1 MNNIARNFTFALLIV
16 GFVITL
22 FTMVHAV
29 GGFNSI
35 FSLASMGLVLW
46 VMVPYLV
53 LFFST
58 RMRTSSKVSWVVL
71 GSTLVIVGLGVFI
84 YVDTYFV
91 HTDHLNSTSGLIFI
105 FVPLYQLI
113 LGCLMFFVSM
123 FLNRPVKNNHE
134 SKTTYPLFR
143 AVLFLVLFLSLFLVG
158 SFFIH

>member
-1 MNNIARNFTFALLIV
+1 MKNIARNFTFALLIV

-53 LFFST
+53 LFFSA
-58 RMRTSSKVSWVVL
+58 RMRTSSKVSWVIPV
-71 GSTLVIVGLGVFI
+71 STLVIVGLGVGVYIDVF
-84 YVDTYFV
+84 FV
-91 HTDHLNSTSGLIFI
+91 SMEGSTSGLIFL

-113 LGCLMFFVSM
+113 LACLVFFVSM
-123 FLNRPVKNNHE
+123 FLNRPV
-134 SKTTYPLFR
+134 SKTTLVISIVLFIPLFLI
-143 AVLFLVLFLSLFLVG
+143 LFLFLSIY
-158 SFFIH
+158 IH